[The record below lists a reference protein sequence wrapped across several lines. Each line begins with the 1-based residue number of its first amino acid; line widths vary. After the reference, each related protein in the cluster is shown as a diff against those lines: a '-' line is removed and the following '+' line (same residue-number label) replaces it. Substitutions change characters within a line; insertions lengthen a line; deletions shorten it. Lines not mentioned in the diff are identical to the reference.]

1 MRPAVLMA
9 LGLLTVWPPLAAAAG
24 DDPPAAGELLDEVVA
39 VVNRHVITR
48 SELLEEAWL
57 VLVDR
62 RGQAGLE
69 RELTPDFLRQVLDLL
84 INQAVL
90 LDEARRVE
98 LPAVSDQERE
108 SLLLGFRGRFL
119 DGEAYL
125 RFLLRYG
132 LGEPEVAEVLVRHLR
147 VARLKEARLQ
157 ALPDVTPEAVAE
169 FYAANRDNFG
179 GAPLA
184 TVADAIRHR
193 LGAAA
198 RERELARWV
207 WELRK
212 RAEVKVLVELGDPDE
227 AGAGVEAGERGDDA
241 L

>member
-1 MRPAVLMA
+1 MAVCLLATWLPFPA
-9 LGLLTVWPPLAAAAG
+9 WAG
-24 DDPPAAGELLDEVVA
+24 QAPPPAGEVLDEVVA

-69 RELTPDFLRQVLDLL
+69 RELTPDFQRQVLDLL

-90 LDEARRVE
+90 LDEARRIE

-108 SLLLGFRGRFL
+108 ALLLGFRGRFV

-125 RFLLRYG
+125 RFLMRYG
-132 LGEPEVAEVLVRHLR
+132 LGEPEVVEVLVRHLR

-157 ALPDVTPEAVAE
+157 TLPDVSPEAVEE
-169 FYAANRDNFG
+169 FYTENRGNFG
-179 GAPLA
+179 GAPLGA
-184 TVADAIRHR
+184 VADAIRHR

-212 RAEVKVLVELGDPDE
+212 RAEVKVLVELGDPEGPDADAE
-227 AGAGVEAGERGDDA
+227 AVERGDDA